1 MRWQDGRRSKNI
13 NDRRGARSSPRAA
26 GGGGLFLLLRF
37 LPMMLRS
44 KFGRIILLVG
54 VVVIFGGRMLGID
67 VLPLL
72 TGGGSTQLSGSGTYR
87 GSPEEEE
94 LADFTSVI
102 LGETELAWHEQF
114 QQMGRSYQEPKLTF
128 YTDSV
133 SSACGFGQAAMG
145 PFYCPGDKEIYIDLS
160 FFRDLQQRYNAP
172 GDFARA
178 YVIAHEVGHHVQT
191 LLGISAQVRAQ
202 QQQVS
207 EAQANELSVRQELQA
222 DCLAGVWGHVA
233 ANQRKLLEEGELQD
247 ALAAAA
253 AIGDDRLQQ
262 QGRGYVVP
270 ESFTHGTSA
279 QRMRWFERGF
289 KSGKFEDCD
298 TFSPQQL

>member
-1 MRWQDGRRSKNI
+1 MRWNNGRRSTNI
-13 NDRRGARSSPRAA
+13 EDRRGQSAGPMAA
-26 GGGGLFLLLRF
+26 GGMGAMMLLRF
-37 LPMMLRS
+37 LPLLLRS
-44 KFGRIILLVG
+44 KMGRILLLVG
-54 VVVIFGGRMLGID
+54 VLVFVGARFLNIDLLG
-67 VLPLL
+67 LL
-72 TGGGSTQLSGSGTYR
+72 GGGAPGITSGSSQREPTA
-87 GSPEEEE
+87 EEQQ
-94 LADFTSVI
+94 LAEFVALV
-102 LGETELAWHEQF
+102 LGDTEIAWQAQF
-114 QQMGRSYQEPKLTF
+114 AQLGRNYVEPTLVL
-128 YTDSV
+128 YTGSV
-133 SSACGFGQAAMG
+133 SSACGLGRAAMG